1 MVIWN
6 GDACDIRPK
15 SGSMIW
21 FQNNKKRKNMQEK
34 KSQFFNNSQD
44 YKQINNKKK
53 IHVLLCHGT
62 TKTRILLDKWAL
74 YYC

>member
-21 FQNNKKRKNMQEK
+21 FQNNKKNMQEK
-34 KSQFFNNSQD
+34 ESQISNNSQD
-44 YKQINNKKK
+44 YKQINNKK

-62 TKTRILLDKWAL
+62 TKTHILLDKWAL

>member
-1 MVIWN
+1 
-6 GDACDIRPK
+6 
-15 SGSMIW
+15 
-21 FQNNKKRKNMQEK
+21 MQEK
-34 KSQFFNNSQD
+34 KFQFFNNSQD

>member
-1 MVIWN
+1 
-6 GDACDIRPK
+6 
-15 SGSMIW
+15 
-21 FQNNKKRKNMQEK
+21 MQEK
-34 KSQFFNNSQD
+34 ESQISNNSQD
-44 YKQINNKKK
+44 YKQINNKK